1 MTFETLRRRL
11 SNAGIVVC
19 VSLIILFA
27 GDFLVLRIRIAA
39 QGVAGVTQKV
49 TTFQAALL
57 KDNKF
62 NVYFDQ
68 PQIQTCVRSIF
79 PWLDD
84 TPCWYVRRHTV
95 NILN

>member
-1 MTFETLRRRL
+1 MTRETFFRSL
-11 SNAGIVVC
+11 SNAGLLLCASFIA
-19 VSLIILFA
+19 LFL
-27 GDFLVLRIRIAA
+27 GDYLVLHIRIAA
-39 QGVAGVTQKV
+39 QGVEGVTQKV

-84 TPCWYVRRHTV
+84 APCWYLRRHTV
-95 NILN
+95 KILN